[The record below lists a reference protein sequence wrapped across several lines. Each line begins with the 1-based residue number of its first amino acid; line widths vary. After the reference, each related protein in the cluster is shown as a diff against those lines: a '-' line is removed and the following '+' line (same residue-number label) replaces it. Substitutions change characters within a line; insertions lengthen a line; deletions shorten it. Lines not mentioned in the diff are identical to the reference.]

1 MQIVSAFI
9 SYNEG
14 YAETLRDVSAC
25 WVKLKKNAE
34 THKRFVG
41 PRPKNIYRKAGE
53 LVYYVFLS
61 VVSAISNFK
70 TSRMCPSYIGTWLL

>member
-25 WVKLKKNAE
+25 CAKLKKNAE
-34 THKRFVG
+34 TYKKFVSTHDRG
-41 PRPKNIYRKAGE
+41 SLLSLFLMLILFATWNIIFMIPKWKI
-53 LVYYVFLS
+53 
-61 VVSAISNFK
+61 
-70 TSRMCPSYIGTWLL
+70 